1 MMMENISG
9 ADDRLKDL
17 TPQVRE
23 KALTLAARHENN
35 GLNPN
40 EALQKGIAEAEEWFT
55 ELEG

>member
-1 MMMENISG
+1 MENING
-9 ADDRLKDL
+9 DDYRLKEL

-23 KALTLAARHENN
+23 KALALASGYKNN
-35 GLNPN
+35 GMDSN

>member
-1 MMMENISG
+1 MTMENING
-9 ADDRLKDL
+9 ADYRLKEL

-23 KALTLAARHENN
+23 KALALASGYENN
-35 GLNPN
+35 GMDSN